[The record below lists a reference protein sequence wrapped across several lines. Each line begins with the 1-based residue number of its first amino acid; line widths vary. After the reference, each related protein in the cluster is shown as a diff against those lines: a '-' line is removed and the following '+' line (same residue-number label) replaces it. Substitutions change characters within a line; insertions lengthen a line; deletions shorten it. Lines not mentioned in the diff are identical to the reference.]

1 MTTEFPI
8 KLQRPVVF
16 FDVETTGL
24 DPKYDRLIELGA
36 VKIFPDGTRE
46 TFHQR
51 FNPQMRIPA
60 EVSLLTGISN
70 EAVAAEPT
78 FAQLAPRVA
87 SFFEGADIAGYNVA
101 RFDAKVM
108 VEEYKRV
115 NMDFRLADRALLD
128 VQTIFHLKEK
138 RDLSAAYKYYC
149 NKDLQGA
156 HSATA
161 DSNATLDIFLAQMQ
175 RYQDL
180 PQDMT
185 GLHKFCRTNK
195 ERFVDSEGKFSWR
208 DGEAIFNFG
217 RYKSQTL
224 RAVAKLD
231 IAYFH
236 WMIAPER
243 QFGQDVIDIC
253 YRALKGEFPKKSATE
268 E

>member
-1 MTTEFPI
+1 MTIDFPVN
-8 KLQRPVVF
+8 LQKPVIF

-36 VKIFPDGTRE
+36 VKIFPDGARE

-60 EVSLLTGISN
+60 EVSALTGISN
-70 EAVAAEPT
+70 EDVATAPT
-78 FAQLAPRVA
+78 FAQLAPVVS
-87 SFFEGADIAGYNVA
+87 SFFDGADIAGYNVA

-108 VEEYKRV
+108 TEEYKRV
-115 NMDFRLADRALLD
+115 GMDFRLAERALLD

-149 NKDLQGA
+149 DKNLEGA

-161 DSNATLDIFLAQMQ
+161 DSNATLDIFLAQMK
-175 RYQDL
+175 RYEDL
-180 PQDMT
+180 PKDMS
-185 GLHKFCRTNK
+185 GLHKFCRANK

-224 RAVAKLD
+224 RAVAKAD
-231 IAYFH
+231 TAYFH
-236 WMIAPER
+236 WMISPER
-243 QFGQDVIDIC
+243 QFAQDVIDIC
-253 YRALKGEFPKKSATE
+253 YKAMKGEFPKKNAE
-268 E
+268 ES